1 MTCAYTEISRDIVVF
16 QENYMFLR
24 LKSSVSALTNFS
36 IDLYEQKKYKQAEKV
51 CRKVLKMDSQ
61 NYTVLINLGN
71 LLFVRKEFSEA
82 VAAYQKAN
90 EIKPDYY
97 PIKINLANTFFEMA
111 DYEAAIQ
118 FALEALQ
125 LDSHS
130 YSGYNIL
137 GNAYLEKEL
146 FAESIKALQQ
156 AEKLDSSDPWLYNSL
171 SRAYQQI
178 GEFSKALDA
187 GWQAVLLS
195 EGEDSQQINFGYLLY
210 ETALE
215 NSSEKNIGY
224 ARRWLEN
231 YPENQIAK
239 HMAGAVI
246 NEDKI
251 DRANDDYLQN
261 IFDVFA
267 PDFERVLTSLEYK
280 TPQQIN
286 GFLEQIYGKNALPK
300 LKILDAGCGTGLCG
314 VYLKKYAGFFSL
326 SGVDLSKEM
335 LKIAKEKKLYN
346 HLYCQELNVFLTR
359 KKKAYD
365 LIVSAD
371 VFTYFGRL
379 DSLFKNLFFSLKK
392 SGRII
397 FSITDNEQNQ
407 KDYFLHISGRFQH
420 HPDYIKRL
428 LSESGFLLE
437 KQEKVRLR
445 REGEQEVWGYIF
457 AACKP

>member
-1 MTCAYTEISRDIVVF
+1 
-16 QENYMFLR
+16 MFSKS
-24 LKSSVSALTNFS
+24 KSSVSALTNLS
-36 IDLYEQKKYKQAEKV
+36 IDLYEQKKYKQAEKI
-51 CRKVLKMDSQ
+51 CRKALKMDSQ

-71 LLFVRKEFSEA
+71 LLFIRKEFSEA
-82 VAAYQKAN
+82 VAVYQKAN
-90 EIKPDYY
+90 TIKPDYY
-97 PIKINLANTFFEMA
+97 PIKINLANTYFEMA
-111 DYEAAIQ
+111 DYETAIQ
-118 FALEALQ
+118 FALEALK

-146 FAESIKALQQ
+146 FADSVTALHQ

-178 GEFSKALDA
+178 GEYSKALAA
-187 GWQAVLLS
+187 GWQAVVLS

-215 NSSEKNIGY
+215 NNSEENISY
-224 ARRWLEN
+224 ARRWLEK

-239 HMAGAVI
+239 HMANAVI
-246 NEDKI
+246 SEDKI
-251 DRANDDYLQN
+251 DRANDHYLQN

-267 PDFERVLTSLEYK
+267 PDFERVLASLDYQ

-286 GFLEQIYGKNALPK
+286 NVLAQIYGEDSNPK
-300 LKILDAGCGTGLCG
+300 LKVLDAGCGTGLCG
-314 VYLKKYAGFFSL
+314 AYLKKYAGLFSL

-335 LKIAKEKKLYN
+335 LKIAKQKKLYN
-346 HLYCQELNVFLTR
+346 HLYCQELNVFLAR

-371 VFTYFGRL
+371 VFTYFGKL

-392 SGRII
+392 SGRIV
-397 FSITDNEQNQ
+397 FSITANEQNA

-428 LSESGFLLE
+428 LSENGFLLE

-457 AACKP
+457 AVRKP